1 MSLTILVDGNSIAN
15 RYYYGAKGDDG
26 GLTSKSGVPIS
37 ICSGFIGH
45 LAKLISEHKPDRLI
59 VAFDCGD
66 KPTFRH
72 RIYPAYKLNR
82 TKKEDDFYEDFNNLE
97 MILNAIGCET
107 VKVPGYEADD
117 IIGTLAQI
125 AINHLVKI
133 ASCDKDLYQ
142 LIDPDEA
149 ITVIKF
155 DGKIVGVNEV
165 VNDFGISPWQ
175 IVDYLALVGDAS
187 DNIPGVKGIGAKGAI
202 KLLQEYSSI
211 EKIYAS
217 EDSPQILPKVW
228 TKLQDG
234 EGSAILSKELATIYK
249 KVPFDREIN
258 GDIGDIQVDNF
269 DSFNELGLRASFD
282 KLRNSLNLIYSSGR
296 YIFRNAPF

>member
-1 MSLTILVDGNSIAN
+1 
-15 RYYYGAKGDDG
+15 
-26 GLTSKSGVPIS
+26 
-37 ICSGFIGH
+37 
-45 LAKLISEHKPDRLI
+45 
-59 VAFDCGD
+59 
-66 KPTFRH
+66 
-72 RIYPAYKLNR
+72 
-82 TKKEDDFYEDFNNLE
+82 
-97 MILNAIGCET
+97 
-107 VKVPGYEADD
+107 
-117 IIGTLAQI
+117 
-125 AINHLVKI
+125 
-133 ASCDKDLYQ
+133 
-142 LIDPDEA
+142 
-149 ITVIKF
+149 
-155 DGKIVGVNEV
+155 
-165 VNDFGISPWQ
+165 
-175 IVDYLALVGDAS
+175 LALVGDAS